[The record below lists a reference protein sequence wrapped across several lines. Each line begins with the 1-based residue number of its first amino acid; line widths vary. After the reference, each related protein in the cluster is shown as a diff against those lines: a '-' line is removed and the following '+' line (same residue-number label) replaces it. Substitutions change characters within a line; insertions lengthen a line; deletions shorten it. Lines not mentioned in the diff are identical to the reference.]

1 MRRSIV
7 NTPLLYLNPCPL
19 PVTSTGDKGPTRK
32 NHHLASNSQ
41 FSPKGQRCATCDKQR
56 QRGGFGDRRNLRGH
70 SNRIDI
76 HAGSR
81 GSRDGFTPADGK
93 GIERSSDGGGRRRG
107 DLHVK
112 LRIGGDDR
120 TAAVKGVADGQRS
133 GAVEGDPVIEGVSRA
148 SRENYRR

>member
-93 GIERSSDGGGRRRG
+93 GIDE
-107 DLHVK
+107 VAMVV
-112 LRIGGDDR
+112 
-120 TAAVKGVADGQRS
+120 AAAEVTCMLNSVL
-133 GAVEGDPVIEGVSRA
+133 AVMTEPPL
-148 SRENYRR
+148 